1 MRTGGVVALALTIL
15 GLWHYPA
22 LAFDFDRL
30 QQQLQNRFGMARTS
44 ALKEWQQAQGASTK
58 AKESDKLKRIN
69 DFFNRAILFEDDQ
82 SIWNQSD
89 YWATPLETMGQG
101 RGDCEDFAIAK
112 YFSLRDA
119 GVPTG
124 KLRLVYVKAR
134 INGPGGP
141 SLQAHMVLAYYPAP
155 NAEPL
160 VLDNLV
166 PEIKPA
172 SQRGDLQPM
181 FSFNSE
187 AIWTGVAEN
196 SKKGAGTGQLSRWED
211 LLRRARSEGFE

>member
-1 MRTGGVVALALTIL
+1 LALAIS

-166 PEIKPA
+166 PEMKPA

>member
-1 MRTGGVVALALTIL
+1 MALTIL

-58 AKESDKLKRIN
+58 GKESDKLKRIN

>member
-1 MRTGGVVALALTIL
+1 LALAIS

-211 LLRRARSEGFE
+211 LLKRARSEGFE